1 MRPSSRACESF
12 KYNKLACSVGVF
24 KALQNY
30 GETFLQKQIK
40 ARSYFYKI
48 APAQMFYSVQ
58 RCCSNCRRH
67 DSSLKK
73 YLQSNPHYGKNVS
86 FRSFSGPHFPAFG
99 RYVQSKCG
107 KIRTRK
113 APNTDTFHVVLRA
126 TLCLSLSLCLSL
138 CLSVSVSASLCLS
151 VSVSL
156 CLSLSLSVSLCL

>member
-1 MRPSSRACESF
+1 
-12 KYNKLACSVGVF
+12 
-24 KALQNY
+24 
-30 GETFLQKQIK
+30 
-40 ARSYFYKI
+40 
-48 APAQMFYSVQ
+48 MFYSVQ

-99 RYVQSKCG
+99 RYIQSKCG

-113 APNTDTFHVVLRA
+113 TPNTDTFHVVLRA
-126 TLCLSLSLCLSL
+126 TLCLSLPLSLCLSL
-138 CLSVSVSASLCLS
+138 SLCLCLCLS
-151 VSVSL
+151 LSLCLCLSL